1 MADIRFGTRLG
12 VDVGKARVGV
22 SRSDPHGMLAT
33 PLETVPRDGAKGDA
47 HARRIAELV
56 AEYDAIEIVVGMPLS
71 LSGAET
77 ASTADAR
84 SVAEQIAAHSPVPLR
99 LVDERLTTVSA
110 SRQLRDVGRKASRSR
125 HIIDQMAAVV
135 ILQTSLD
142 AERQSG
148 RAPGELLSRKDQDS
162 DGQPAPR

>member
-1 MADIRFGTRLG
+1 MTEFRIGTRLG

-56 AEYDAIEIVVGMPLS
+56 AEYDAIEIVVGLPLS

-77 ASTADAR
+77 ASTADCLAG
-84 SVAEQIAAHSPVPLR
+84 VQALADTL
-99 LVDERLTTVSA
+99 ERLA
-110 SRQLRDVGRKASRSR
+110 G
-125 HIIDQMAAVV
+125 
-135 ILQTSLD
+135 
-142 AERQSG
+142 
-148 RAPGELLSRKDQDS
+148 
-162 DGQPAPR
+162 